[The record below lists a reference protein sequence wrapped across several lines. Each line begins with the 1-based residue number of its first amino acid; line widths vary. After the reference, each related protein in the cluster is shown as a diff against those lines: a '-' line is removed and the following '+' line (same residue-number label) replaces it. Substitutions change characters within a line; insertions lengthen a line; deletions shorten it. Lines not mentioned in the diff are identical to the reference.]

1 MRDRAKRLGLV
12 LGGTE
17 IKQAEALTDA
27 FYELG
32 QVIKMTFV
40 KLGAALGP
48 TLVPLL
54 TGLAEGIADITKQIL
69 DLAGGLTVL
78 GAQIKLTLVEM
89 LLAVVENIAD
99 IFNKLPGGIGRMFGA
114 IVAGLKVLRTAAQKD
129 LGKAQRSAQDKSG
142 GDADKIAFSKSG
154 SDQFKL
160 ELGRG
165 TPEPVS
171 TTGILSGFAAA
182 QAASM
187 GFNRPDPKKE
197 EKEMVRL
204 LGDIADSGP
213 LLMEQ

>member
-1 MRDRAKRLGLV
+1 
-12 LGGTE
+12 
-17 IKQAEALTDA
+17 
-27 FYELG
+27 
-32 QVIKMTFV
+32 
-40 KLGAALGP
+40 
-48 TLVPLL
+48 
-54 TGLAEGIADITKQIL
+54 
-69 DLAGGLTVL
+69 
-78 GAQIKLTLVEM
+78 
-89 LLAVVENIAD
+89 
-99 IFNKLPGGIGRMFGA
+99 MFGA

-142 GDADKIAFSKSG
+142 DDIAFSKSG

-165 TPEPVS
+165 TPDPVS

-204 LGDIADSGP
+204 LGDIADNGP